1 MPIDQ
6 AFKDIRVIMQR
17 RARTE
22 MKRQE
27 ALEHARIQNQ
37 FGGEDKN
44 ENNIQQIAFWKRQNA
59 KDIKSGYSSAKH

>member
-1 MPIDQ
+1 MAIDQ

-22 MKRQE
+22 MKRQK

-37 FGGEDKN
+37 FGGKKN
-44 ENNIQQIAFWKRQNA
+44 TK
-59 KDIKSGYSSAKH
+59 